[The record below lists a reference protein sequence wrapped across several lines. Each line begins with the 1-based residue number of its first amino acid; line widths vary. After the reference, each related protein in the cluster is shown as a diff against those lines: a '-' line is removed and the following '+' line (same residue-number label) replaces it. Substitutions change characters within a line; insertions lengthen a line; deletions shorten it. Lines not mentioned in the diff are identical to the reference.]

1 MNKWCVCIVWS
12 VFTLNVA
19 NSSTDMYESSTF
31 LSPDAVKS
39 RRKIFKLGTS
49 KNTGAMMNLT
59 DNRSALMISAQRVCA
74 ESPQHIPEVKPT
86 SKFTSP
92 SPLQIQRT
100 VHPKRPD
107 LRSKEGFTSLPDVSV
122 SCSTSELVLRVRR
135 SFYGFGA
142 DTKELTLGVT
152 CKSNGVV
159 RPRNDMLFTYHLT
172 DCDGKSEEA
181 SDSFSYKFVLHYVPS
196 PIRFRARSVNLN
208 VVCRF
213 PRYHHVYRLAVRPTW
228 SSHIMHKTLKWRSI
242 DFQIQLMDDS
252 WTTPAQYQVYLLGQ
266 TVNFQVT
273 ALHLP
278 HGSLK
283 LFIRNCYATT
293 TSGTSATYNII
304 DNFGCMQESRRN
316 LGRARFVSP
325 RTDDSLRF
333 SLSAFQFTSDP
344 HVQVTMHCNVF
355 LTSEEPGPLHKSCS
369 YTEHG

>member
-172 DCDGKSEEA
+172 DCDGKSE
-181 SDSFSYKFVLHYVPS
+181 
-196 PIRFRARSVNLN
+196 
-208 VVCRF
+208 
-213 PRYHHVYRLAVRPTW
+213 VR
-228 SSHIMHKTLKWRSI
+228 
-242 DFQIQLMDDS
+242 
-252 WTTPAQYQVYLLGQ
+252 
-266 TVNFQVT
+266 
-273 ALHLP
+273 
-278 HGSLK
+278 
-283 LFIRNCYATT
+283 
-293 TSGTSATYNII
+293 
-304 DNFGCMQESRRN
+304 
-316 LGRARFVSP
+316 
-325 RTDDSLRF
+325 
-333 SLSAFQFTSDP
+333 
-344 HVQVTMHCNVF
+344 VF
-355 LTSEEPGPLHKSCS
+355 
-369 YTEHG
+369 